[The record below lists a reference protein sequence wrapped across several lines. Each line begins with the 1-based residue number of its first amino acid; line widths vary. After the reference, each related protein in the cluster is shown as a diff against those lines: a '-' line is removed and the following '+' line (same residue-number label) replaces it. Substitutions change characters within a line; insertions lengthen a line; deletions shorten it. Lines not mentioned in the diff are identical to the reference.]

1 MAGTNRNA
9 TNIQTN
15 GPTIILVEPALP
27 ENVGMTARAM
37 LNCGLTDLRLINPK
51 WVQDG
56 EPLLHGRAIAASAG
70 GDSVLSAMRAFDSL
84 EAAIAD
90 ITYLVATSPR
100 KHDMHKPVYNPD
112 DALCKIKDAIS
123 EGEKCAVMFGC
134 EKSGL
139 TNQHITLANFILE
152 IPLNPAYS
160 SLNLAQAVLI
170 VAYEWTKISEK
181 IKLRKVKLLKSVS
194 REELKEFFNH
204 LEKELEISGFLRV
217 EEKRDVMIQN
227 IRNIFTRISLE
238 PQEIRTLHGIITYL
252 TKHPD
257 EKAFFK
263 EFYTQQK
270 ERRRMKKEANTLSSP
285 EKKEP

>member
-1 MAGTNRNA
+1 MAGTNRKA
-9 TNIQTN
+9 HNISTN
-15 GPTIILVEPALP
+15 GPSIILVEPALP
-27 ENVGMTARAM
+27 ENVGMAARAM
-37 LNCGLTDLRLINPK
+37 LNCGLHDLRLVSPK
-51 WVQDG
+51 WINKG
-56 EPLLHGRAIAASAG
+56 EPLLHERAIAASAG
-70 GDSVLSAMRAFDSL
+70 GDSVLKSMQTFDSL
-84 EAAIAD
+84 KDAIAD

-100 KHDMHKPVYNPD
+100 KHEMYKQVYNPEISMIN
-112 DALCKIKDAIS
+112 IKNAIDNH
-123 EGEKCAVMFGC
+123 EQCAVMFGC

-160 SLNLAQAVLI
+160 SLNLAQAVLL
-170 VAYEWTKISEK
+170 VGYEWTKVSEK
-181 IKLRKVKLLKSVS
+181 IGLRKVKQLKAAPRKELL
-194 REELKEFFNH
+194 ELFNH

-217 EEKRDVMIQN
+217 EEKREVMIQN

-238 PQEIRTLHGIITYL
+238 SQEIRTLHGIITYL

-270 ERRRMKKEANTLSSP
+270 ERRRMKKLQCSLESSK
-285 EKKEP
+285 EKK